1 MKNNT
6 SFIIIFFILILFGL
20 VMLASATSVVGYEH
34 FDDNYYYLKHQL
46 LYGLLP
52 GLILFF
58 ICSRIKYTFW
68 QKKAWLLL
76 LITIILLILVFIPK
90 IGYEI
95 NNAKSW
101 IKIGEITFQP
111 TEIAK
116 LTFLIYLAAFFS
128 RPHRYAK
135 RCGQAKTKEHIKSF
149 SHGLLPFLFLLGI
162 IIGLTVLQ
170 PDIGTASIIILIA
183 VGVFFTAGAK
193 ISHLIGL
200 GVLGAGL
207 FSLIIFLTNRLD
219 RILAFLNPQANLQG
233 AGYHINQSLIA
244 VGSGGLLGL
253 GLGRSRQKFEYLPE
267 VAGDSIFAIM
277 AEELG
282 LIFCIF
288 FVLLLIYFIFK
299 ILKISKHTNN
309 DFVRLF
315 TTGLAI
321 WIGGQTLINIS
332 AMIGILPLTGIPLPF
347 ISYGGTALIS
357 LMTGCGIFVAITKK
371 QDTRYK

>member
-1 MKNNT
+1 MKNNA

-58 ICSRIKYTFW
+58 ICSKIKYTFW
-68 QKKAWLLL
+68 QKNAWLLL
-76 LITIILLILVFIPK
+76 LITIILLILVFVPK

-116 LTFLIYLAAFFS
+116 LTFLIYLAAFF
-128 RPHRYAK
+128 
-135 RCGQAKTKEHIKSF
+135 AKTREHVKSF

-207 FSLIIFLTNRLD
+207 FSLVVFLTNRLD
-219 RILAFLNPQANLQG
+219 RILAFLNPQANLQST
-233 AGYHINQSLIA
+233 GYHINQSLIA
-244 VGSGGLLGL
+244 IGSGGLLGL
-253 GLGRSRQKFEYLPE
+253 GLGRSRQKFAYLPE

-288 FVLLLIYFIFK
+288 FVLLLVYFIFK
-299 ILKISKHTNN
+299 ILKVSKHTNN

-332 AMIGILPLTGIPLPF
+332 SMIGLLPLTGVPLPF
-347 ISYGGTALIS
+347 ISYGGTALMS
-357 LMTGCGIFVAITKK
+357 LMAGCGILLSVI
-371 QDTRYK
+371 RNS